1 MVEEKTSVVRK
12 SPKKKKLLPNE
23 ERSFL
28 ILGMKIDMGKLN
40 LLSVF

>member
-12 SPKKKKLLPNE
+12 SPKKILLPNE

-28 ILGMKIDMGKLN
+28 ILGMKIDVGKLN